1 MSYSLDYNTGIY
13 LYVRSWAYIYIP
25 VLVNPTSRLALR
37 DDIFFTWQR
46 AVSSPNDLENYDMYI
61 EHASTGKKIG
71 NFP

>member
-1 MSYSLDYNTGIY
+1 MSYSLDYTGIY
-13 LYVRSWAYIYIP
+13 LYVRSWAYIYTCTGQSDKSP
-25 VLVNPTSRLALR
+25 RSQEW
-37 DDIFFTWQR
+37 FFFSWQG